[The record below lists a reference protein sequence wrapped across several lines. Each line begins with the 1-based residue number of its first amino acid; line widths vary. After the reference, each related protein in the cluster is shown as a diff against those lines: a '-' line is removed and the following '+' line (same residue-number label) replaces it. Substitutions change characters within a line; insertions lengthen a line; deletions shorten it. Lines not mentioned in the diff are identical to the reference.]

1 MEWSDIKI
9 FLQVVRDGTMTEA
22 TNSLRMD
29 HSTISRRIARLERS
43 AGAPL
48 FERAGRRLSI
58 TVEGERLAA
67 AAVKLESII
76 LREVLCLSEIRAAIS
91 GRVRIGTTEEFGA
104 HYLAPRLAKI
114 TGEHSGLEIE
124 LVAMPRAFSL
134 ATREVDLVVTMDRP
148 TTGDI
153 RFKKLTSFEYGI
165 YAVTGYFEGRPRPT
179 SVEDLHDQIWCG
191 HIRELLHTNELEL
204 DVFAPG
210 APEPR
215 YRTTS
220 ATAQVATVLSG
231 CALAILPCFI
241 ASSDARL
248 ERILPD
254 SVRPSRNYW
263 LAVHEDLAESPRV
276 RTVMNAISEQAAHD
290 RSIFLDREPA
300 PVKAEAGESL
310 TAPTKLDGL
319 LSLVGQPSRLAE
331 TAARA

>member
-58 TVEGERLAA
+58 TDEGKRLAA
-67 AAVKLESII
+67 AAEKLESII
-76 LREVLCLSEIRAAIS
+76 LREVLSLSEIRATIS

-104 HYLAPRLAKI
+104 HYLAPRLSKI
-114 TGEHSGLEIE
+114 AGDHSELEIE

-148 TTGDI
+148 TTGDV
-153 RFKKLTSFEYGI
+153 RFKKLTAFEYGI
-165 YAVTGYFEGRPRPT
+165 FAVAGYFDRSDYPKCLD
-179 SVEDLHDQIWCG
+179 DLHNQIWCG
-191 HIRELLHTNELEL
+191 NIRELLHTSELEL
-204 DVFAPG
+204 GVFAAD

-241 ASSDARL
+241 ANSDARL
-248 ERILPD
+248 ERVLPD
-254 SVRPSRNYW
+254 IVRPARDYW

-276 RTVMNAISEQAAHD
+276 RVVMNAISEQVAQD
-290 RSIFLDREPA
+290 RHIFVTGEPSSIETEDAFPPA
-300 PVKAEAGESL
+300 QS
-310 TAPTKLDGL
+310 APTTLNSL
-319 LSLVGQPSRLAE
+319 LRDAVQP
-331 TAARA
+331 